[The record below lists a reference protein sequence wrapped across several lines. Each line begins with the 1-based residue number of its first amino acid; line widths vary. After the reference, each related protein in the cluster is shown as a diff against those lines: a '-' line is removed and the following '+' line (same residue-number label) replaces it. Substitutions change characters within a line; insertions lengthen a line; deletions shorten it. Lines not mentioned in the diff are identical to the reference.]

1 MKTGS
6 EIQDIRTV
14 RISISQQVAAP
25 KEVNNKKGGTA
36 SEEKLPPGK
45 HAFFGKCMAVVRA
58 GAASG
63 MLKLTVSAENLP
75 DAECTIEIK

>member
-45 HAFFGKCMAVVRA
+45 HAFCCK
-58 GAASG
+58 
-63 MLKLTVSAENLP
+63 
-75 DAECTIEIK
+75 